1 MKPHDLSRVRRIPD
15 SITDTSNGFNV
26 DSVVTKFLPQPAD
39 MCIKCS
45 GSCFAMIS
53 PHLVHQHFAC
63 SHIAAGAHQFFE
75 KVEFLGGKSNRAISR
90 ENLAPLR
97 KQADLAD
104 TKRVSSVF
112 AYAPKDRL
120 HAQYELARAERLH
133 DIVVG

>member
-26 DSVVTKFLPQPAD
+26 DSVITEFLTQPAY

-45 GSCFAMIS
+45 GSCFTMIS

-75 KVEFLGGKSNRAISR
+75 KVEFLSGKGDRAISG
-90 ENLAPLR
+90 ENLAALG
-97 KQADLAD
+97 KQANLAD
-104 TKRVSSVF
+104 TKRVSSIF
-112 AYAPKDRL
+112 AHAPKDRL
-120 HAQYELARAERLH
+120 HAQYELARAE
-133 DIVVG
+133 